1 MWHKVTKTRSGKIL
15 GVWTWRN
22 WVKTGIY
29 KIKSLSN
36 HETNSLNLSASSLWT
51 IAYCFWVISHPECLL
66 FIVNSFMSSSRTREP
81 KCIFSTVILFCYLSN
96 HSCGWIF
103 SKKKKN
109 NWIGKGLPLN
119 YYSLPSKH
127 RLINLLWAPKINSFP
142 LYIW

>member
-22 WVKTGIY
+22 WVKTGILY

-36 HETNSLNLSASSLWT
+36 HETNSLNLSASSLWI
-51 IAYCFWVISHPECLL
+51 IAYCFWVINHPGCLL
-66 FIVNSFMSSSRTREP
+66 FIVNSFKSSSRTREP
-81 KCIFSTVILFCYLSN
+81 TSIFSTVILFCYLSN
-96 HSCGWIF
+96 HSCGWIL
-103 SKKKKN
+103 SKKKKT
-109 NWIGKGLPLN
+109 IELGKDYHWTS

-142 LYIW
+142 R